1 MFCQEKQLYKGFI
14 LKKFFLYFMKRMLR
28 TLFDLTLLLKLKMQ
42 IAKKKKLIL
51 LFLLIQS
58 LQITKSKT
66 FNGSSLC

>member
-14 LKKFFLYFMKRMLR
+14 FNFFLYFMKKMLR
-28 TLFDLTLLLKLKMQ
+28 TLLDLTLLLKLKMQ

-66 FNGSSLC
+66 FNGISLC